1 MRFSKRGDAE
11 DEADARAAAD
21 SRPESTVSEKEWWAA
36 FTAER
41 ASADAYRVGDFNRRR
56 QWAEW
61 QAYLADRAASW
72 DRGRRVYNANSMSFG
87 GEYRGSSYTS
97 ESNRRDVRDQ
107 AWLIDGTKRLT

>member
-11 DEADARAAAD
+11 DEADARADAD

-56 QWAEW
+56 QRAEW

-72 DRGRRVYNANSMSFG
+72 TRSRPVFNANSMTFSS
-87 GEYRGSSYTS
+87 EYRGSSYTS
-97 ESNRRDVRDQ
+97 ESNRRETRWV
-107 AWLIDGTKRLT
+107 IDD